1 MRNTKPCSTQV
12 GHPETPMTLTNPPK
26 ALIALVG
33 LICLTVLLAL
43 DAIDNATGTGM
54 IGTIL
59 GYAVGNGIAARSGK
73 PVEPIIGSKDT
84 PT

>member
-1 MRNTKPCSTQV
+1 
-12 GHPETPMTLTNPPK
+12 MTLTNPPK

-33 LICLTVLLAL
+33 LICLTVLLGI
-43 DAIDNATGTGM
+43 DAIDKATGTGM

-73 PVEPIIGSKDT
+73 PVEPIIGSKDHQ
-84 PT
+84 

>member
-1 MRNTKPCSTQV
+1 
-12 GHPETPMTLTNPPK
+12 MTLTNPPK

-33 LICLTVLLAL
+33 LICLTVLLSIG
-43 DAIDNATGTGM
+43 AIDKATGTGM

-73 PVEPIIGSKDT
+73 PVDPIIGSKDT
-84 PT
+84 Q